1 MPKVLIFI
9 ELLQQNQN
17 SALFISRAEIEDF
30 LAPVAYLL
38 FAHKVYASY
47 FAPAAPNMRPLEQP
61 PHLHRRRRVGPE
73 RNQELITLTPPK
85 LQPPASGQTK
95 CIFFRSIFFA
105 GIFSPTVCFVFWNSI
120 LEFVFRLENSIELRA
135 R

>member
-17 SALFISRAEIEDF
+17 SARFSFQEQKLEDSSF
-30 LAPVAYLL
+30 FGAGCAYLL
-38 FAHKVYASY
+38 FAHKVYASE

-61 PHLHRRRRVGPE
+61 PHLHRRRRVARPE

-85 LQPPASGQTK
+85 LQTPADKRNALFLAIS
-95 CIFFRSIFFA
+95 
-105 GIFSPTVCFVFWNSI
+105 
-120 LEFVFRLENSIELRA
+120 
-135 R
+135 